1 MRRFLMVDWRT
12 WLAFGFAVAMVFIVI
27 DRDRLAEARDNAV
40 SVEAEGQKERARLL
54 EGQQDLQEQVDR
66 LVSQNNALVELFRSS
81 GIDVPAGLIAGRSG
95 GGTVTRIETGRDN
108 DDDDGGD
115 TTIVVRPSTS
125 PQSRTP
131 TPTNPPD
138 DDGGGTRIQLP
149 KVPLPDEAGEATD
162 TTKRIV
168 DDLTG
173 IKLD

>member
-1 MRRFLMVDWRT
+1 MVDWRT
-12 WLAFGFAVAMVFIVI
+12 WLAFAFAIAMVFIVI

-54 EGQQDLQEQVDR
+54 AGQQDLQDQVDR

-81 GIDVPAGLIAGRSG
+81 GIDVPAGLVAGR
-95 GGTVTRIETGRDN
+95 GGTVTRIETGGDN
-108 DDDDGGD
+108 DDDDDGD
-115 TTIVVRPSTS
+115 TIIVRPPTS
-125 PQSRTP
+125 SPPRPSP
-131 TPTNPPD
+131 TTNPPD
-138 DDGGGTRIQLP
+138 DDDGGTRIDLP
-149 KVPLPDEAGEATD
+149 DVPLPDEAGEATD

>member
-1 MRRFLMVDWRT
+1 MVDWRT
-12 WLAFGFAVAMVFIVI
+12 WLAFAFAVAMVFIVI

-54 EGQQDLQEQVDR
+54 AGQQDLQDQVDR

-81 GIDVPAGLIAGRSG
+81 GIDVPAGLVAGRSG
-95 GGTVTRIETGRDN
+95 GGTVTRIETGGDNDN
-108 DDDDGGD
+108 DDDGDGD
-115 TTIVVRPSTS
+115 TIIVRPPTS
-125 PQSRTP
+125 SPPRPSP
-131 TPTNPPD
+131 TANPPDD